1 MRPAINS
8 VRMRISLR
16 SLLQP
21 SFPLL
26 PADAVAAA
34 FLGAVERLV
43 GGFHPLVGRGVLLRR
58 RSDAYRY
65 GRGKI
70 FFRPCTA
77 TPLRALIRLLGPI
90 GAAHRHLV
98 GLDRAAD
105 RLQRALGLGD
115 VAAGEQHAECL
126 AAVAVGDAAAADR
139 RERPADK
146 SQHLVA
152 DIVAMPVV
160 ELLEV

>member
-43 GGFHPLVGRGVLLRR
+43 GGLHHLLRRGVLLRR
-58 RSDAYRY
+58 RSDADRY
-65 GRGKI
+65 GHGKI
-70 FFRPCTA
+70 FFRPCTP
-77 TPLRALIRLLGPI
+77 TPLPPPI
-90 GAAHRHLV
+90 PPL
-98 GLDRAAD
+98 
-105 RLQRALGLGD
+105 
-115 VAAGEQHAECL
+115 
-126 AAVAVGDAAAADR
+126 
-139 RERPADK
+139 RP
-146 SQHLVA
+146 LPPPPPP
-152 DIVAMPVV
+152 PVD
-160 ELLEV
+160 LHH